1 MKSLHHGA
9 IERLKRDMD
18 SISRAGWPSVHR
30 RLQAEH
36 YLTNAIISRLVTH
49 LEQSKS
55 QQLHDRI
62 IEGASACHSIC
73 PEIGRAHV
81 GTPVTNAHMV
91 CRLPLA
97 QTTVT
102 RCLCFRAVADILPAK
117 RT

>member
-36 YLTNAIISRLVTH
+36 YLPNAIISRLVTR

-62 IEGASACHSIC
+62 IEGASACHFIC
-73 PEIGRAHV
+73 AERDVMNHV
-81 GTPVTNAHMV
+81 FSDAVREDRKST
-91 CRLPLA
+91 RLNSSH
-97 QTTVT
+97 
-102 RCLCFRAVADILPAK
+102 
-117 RT
+117 